1 MSIRT
6 VVAASTIG
14 TLIEWYD
21 FFAYSSLSPFIAEY
35 FFPKSD
41 PAVAII
47 LTWLVFATA
56 FVVRPVG
63 AVLFGHLGDRIGRK
77 STFLMTLIIM
87 GLATFF
93 MGLIPT
99 YAQAG
104 IVAPLLLTLLR
115 IVQGIAL
122 GGEYGGAVTYVLE
135 HAPAGRRAFYNGF
148 VAATPPLGLGLS
160 SITVVLSSFLL
171 TKEQFATWGWRT
183 PFLVS
188 IVLTALGVYLR
199 FKLAESPVF
208 EDIKKR
214 GEVARVPIAE
224 VLGRHL
230 PWVLVGVA
238 VAAGHAVLA
247 YTSTGYIFTYLV
259 QTAKR
264 TPVEAN
270 IIVGAAAL
278 AQLPLY
284 LFAAW
289 LGDRVGRKAVYMTGL
304 AIGLATYYPLY
315 YLLPSLDLW
324 LAALAV
330 YVMVGATAF
339 TFGILGTALAELF
352 PARVRYSGMSL
363 AFNLGV
369 GLFGGFTPTIVQLIG
384 TLLKNPLAGLLLYTY
399 VVAAAALIIAALILP
414 ETKSKDVAA

>member
-1 MSIRT
+1 M
-6 VVAASTIG
+6 
-14 TLIEWYD
+14 
-21 FFAYSSLSPFIAEY
+21 
-35 FFPKSD
+35 
-41 PAVAII
+41 
-47 LTWLVFATA
+47 
-56 FVVRPVG
+56 
-63 AVLFGHLGDRIGRK
+63 
-77 STFLMTLIIM
+77 
-87 GLATFF
+87 
-93 MGLIPT
+93 
-99 YAQAG
+99 
-104 IVAPLLLTLLR
+104 
-115 IVQGIAL
+115 
-122 GGEYGGAVTYVLE
+122 
-135 HAPAGRRAFYNGF
+135 
-148 VAATPPLGLGLS
+148 
-160 SITVVLSSFLL
+160 
-171 TKEQFATWGWRT
+171 

-188 IVLTALGVYLR
+188 IILTALGVYLR

-278 AQLPLY
+278 AQIPLY